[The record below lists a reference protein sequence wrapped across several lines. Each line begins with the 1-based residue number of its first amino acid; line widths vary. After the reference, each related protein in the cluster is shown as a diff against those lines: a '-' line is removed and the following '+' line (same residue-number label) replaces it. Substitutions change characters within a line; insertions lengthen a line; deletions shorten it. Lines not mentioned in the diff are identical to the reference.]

1 MNLLQ
6 SQWGSLFTNTEDFTG
21 ATSISH
27 DGNSIVYVGQE
38 NRQHFMG
45 HMILWGLK
53 QPVMPWCSDGLGEAE
68 IGGTMEITLSEW
80 ADQAHAQG
88 GYVINPHFPNPN
100 GEPAALVATGRLD
113 GIEMIRQTPYNH
125 DEYYRYLNCGY
136 RLPLVGGT
144 DKMSSDVPVGLY
156 RSYVHLQD
164 DEEFTYDTWCKN
176 VARGR
181 TFLSGGPIIHISVD
195 GHEVGDTANIS
206 GPGTVEVEAW
216 AESIFPI
223 HRLEVVQEGRVVA
236 STESKSGARRLELKE
251 KIQVDGHTWLAA
263 RCGGPDYYGPY
274 HIDAMTRGIFAHTS
288 PVYVACGGEWWMFD
302 KATAQYML
310 TMIEGDLEYIKE
322 TSGQHEPGAVTHHHG
337 EDDHIAYLSRPFE
350 QAREA
355 IHDRMHKLGV
365 SH

>member
-1 MNLLQ
+1 
-6 SQWGSLFTNTEDFTG
+6 
-21 ATSISH
+21 
-27 DGNSIVYVGQE
+27 
-38 NRQHFMG
+38 
-45 HMILWGLK
+45 
-53 QPVMPWCSDGLGEAE
+53 
-68 IGGTMEITLSEW
+68 
-80 ADQAHAQG
+80 
-88 GYVINPHFPNPN
+88 
-100 GEPAALVATGRLD
+100 
-113 GIEMIRQTPYNH
+113 
-125 DEYYRYLNCGY
+125 
-136 RLPLVGGT
+136 
-144 DKMSSDVPVGLY
+144 
-156 RSYVHLQD
+156 VHLQD